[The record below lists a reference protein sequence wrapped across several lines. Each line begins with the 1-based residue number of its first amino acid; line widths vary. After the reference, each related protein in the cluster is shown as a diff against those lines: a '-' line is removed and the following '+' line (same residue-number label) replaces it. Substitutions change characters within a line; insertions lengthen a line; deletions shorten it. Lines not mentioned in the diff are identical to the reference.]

1 MMRVSVWFNA
11 VTFLPSESLTE
22 REQGKSTV
30 MAAGGKLM
38 AVKEEQ
44 ALVLRERDIYK
55 VAAEDW
61 MVEERVEVETLG
73 DSEGKMIRWICH

>member
-1 MMRVSVWFNA
+1 MLRSYQSKNEAM
-11 VTFLPSESLTE
+11 
-22 REQGKSTV
+22 STA
-30 MAAGGKLM
+30 MDATGKLM
-38 AVKEEQ
+38 SIEEKQ